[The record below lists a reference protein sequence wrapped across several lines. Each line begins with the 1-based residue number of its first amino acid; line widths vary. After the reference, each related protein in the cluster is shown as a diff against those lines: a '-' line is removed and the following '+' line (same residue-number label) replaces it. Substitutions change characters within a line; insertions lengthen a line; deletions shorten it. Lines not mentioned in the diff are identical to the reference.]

1 MINVRNQPEQIS
13 LNKMETESKEVNEN
27 IDFKGDT
34 LFVNRTVEQ
43 KSLLEI
49 RFSRLKKAIR
59 IRSSNIF

>member
-34 LFVNRTVEQ
+34 LFVKRNVEQ
-43 KSLLEI
+43 KSMLEI